1 MLSAWLCLY
10 IARTDVT
17 RRVDIP
23 TRKRFP
29 HRPTIM
35 STAEYK
41 PCPVCGE
48 EIRLAARRC
57 RHCGEVFEKLPEV
70 WDEGDATGGVI
81 PYKNPKALLAYYL
94 GLFSLFPCFI
104 LGWVALYLGLQGLA
118 AAKKNPRI
126 KGTVHA
132 WIGILV
138 GGFFGLIWTLATVLA
153 LVGSMV
159 R

>member
-1 MLSAWLCLY
+1 
-10 IARTDVT
+10 
-17 RRVDIP
+17 
-23 TRKRFP
+23 
-29 HRPTIM
+29 
-35 STAEYK
+35 
-41 PCPVCGE
+41 
-48 EIRLAARRC
+48 
-57 RHCGEVFEKLPEV
+57 
-70 WDEGDATGGVI
+70 VI